1 MTTGHTRSKW
11 REEAIKLREQGVSY
25 AEIGRRLNISRE
37 WARKLASGVKI
48 KSGKVVLSEDT
59 MLTLR
64 KVADYLNV
72 HRNTLRRWVREGRI
86 KASRINDRGDMRFS
100 FYDVKAFLEK
110 EKGQKDGR

>member
-1 MTTGHTRSKW
+1 MTTGYNKSKW
-11 REEAIKLREQGVSY
+11 REEATKLREQGISY

-37 WARKLASGVKI
+37 WARKLASDTAI
-48 KSGKVVLSEDT
+48 IREKVVISEDT

-86 KASRINDRGDMRFS
+86 KASRINKRGDMRFR
-100 FYDVKAFLEK
+100 YDDVKSFLEENK
-110 EKGQKDGR
+110 SK